1 MAEEEAPSFVHA
13 VDGRPKRDRAL
24 PKKYDP
30 RSALP
35 DPKSQPK
42 QHTRG
47 KRKTK
52 VEDSIDEDPLAAA
65 PESPEIAEVVSI
77 DEARAFIWFDSNSA
91 QSLDFPWPF
100 DCIVDVRQK
109 K

>member
-1 MAEEEAPSFVHA
+1 MHA

-77 DEARAFIWFDSNSA
+77 
-91 QSLDFPWPF
+91 
-100 DCIVDVRQK
+100 
-109 K
+109 